1 MLKELINTLG
11 KGFATLGGGTSML
24 TLFPTLE
31 MKVPVVLD
39 SLNLDANKSLKN
51 LSNEKLSPW
60 EQDSINFVEDMER
73 VGADFKRVMSRL
85 PLGKTEW
92 SQQAKN
98 ADAPEVQDLFSRPQ
112 IEAGVRLTLRCKGVE
127 FVFSYCPPG
136 FFTMESPVDETGRLD
151 DEEQRVVTIDEGFW
165 ICETETTQ
173 EQWNALGIKRTNAYS
188 FKGAKLP
195 VENVSWFECE
205 AFVEQLNKS
214 CVVPVGWRFELPTEE
229 QWEYACRA
237 GVTNLTNE
245 FSLNDHAWYS
255 ENSGGKTREVGTKKN
270 NRWGIYDMLG
280 NVWEWTK
287 SQSASGELV
296 VRGGSWRS
304 IAAFCSPTIRDVV
317 DPSNGADNLGF
328 RVVLVPNSPA

>member
-1 MLKELINTLG
+1 MLKELVNTLG
-11 KGFATLGGGTSML
+11 KGFATLGGGASTL
-24 TLFPTLE
+24 TLFPTLK
-31 MKVPVVLD
+31 MKIPTVLD
-39 SLNLDANKSLKN
+39 SLNLDAGKSLKI

-60 EQDSINFVEDMER
+60 EQDSINFAEDMER

-85 PLGKTEW
+85 PLDKTELNK
-92 SQQAKN
+92 QTKN
-98 ADAPEVQDLFSRPQ
+98 ADAPDVQDLFSSQIKAGARP
-112 IEAGVRLTLRCKGVE
+112 TLEYKGVE
-127 FVFSYCPPG
+127 FVFRYCPPG
-136 FFTMESPVDETGRLD
+136 SFTMGSPTNEAERLNN
-151 DEEQRVVTIDEGFW
+151 EYQRDVVINDGFW

-173 EQWNALGIKRTNAYS
+173 EQWDAFGIKRTKECS
-188 FKGAKLP
+188 FRGAKLP
-195 VENVSWFECE
+195 VENVNWFECE

-214 CVVPVGWRFELPTEE
+214 GVVSVGWRFELPTEE

-237 GVTNLTNE
+237 GVTDSTNE
-245 FSLNDHAWYS
+245 FSLNDHAWYN
-255 ENSGGKTREVGTKKN
+255 ENSGGQTREVGAKKN

-287 SQSASGELV
+287 SQSEAGELV

-304 IAAFCSPTIRDVV
+304 IAAFCSPAIRDVV